1 MLVRKIFALK
11 FKFQTKYFSKTFLKL
26 NSGLEIQ
33 SILNEKIK
41 GFENYSISQN
51 GIVINTQTGRKLKGE
66 KSRGYFRVSLCK
78 ESVVKRF
85 LIHRL
90 VAYHFLINEENKK
103 CVNHKD
109 GNKLNNKVS
118 NLEWCTH
125 SENEQHSY
133 DFLNKIYQTT
143 QLFRYCNIEMC
154 NYLIQLFYFY
164 L

>member
-1 MLVRKIFALK
+1 MEILK
-11 FKFQTKYFSKTFLKL
+11 
-26 NSGLEIQ
+26 
-33 SILNEKIK
+33 KIK

-133 DFLNKIYQTT
+133 DFLNKINPIRKLTAENV
-143 QLFRYCNIEMC
+143 LFIKDNAIKGHGGNIKELSLKY
-154 NYLIQLFYFY
+154 NVDVSTIYNILKNKYYAKNF
-164 L
+164 